1 MEIPA
6 HKYRV
11 LKFNEI
17 IRVHVELTTR
27 CNARCPMCMRNYRGL
42 DFNSGYPLTELNL
55 EQFQHILTPAVLEQ
69 LKPSPHQDLATSAVQ
84 FHGVIFN
91 GNLGDFGLA
100 RDAGTIVRYLVDH
113 GVAVKIN
120 TNGSLRTP
128 EWWSQLAMPGVEI
141 GWALDGLADT
151 HGLYRQDTDWSR
163 IVDNARAFIQ
173 AGGAAVWRFVPFDH
187 NRHQE
192 QACRDLAQQ
201 WGFQRFE
208 NIWDGR
214 DRGPVYHRHGE
225 FSHWI
230 GARACNES
238 SDPPPIQELLANH
251 ITWFDT
257 QTVRTERD
265 TPTLDMQCIHKRN
278 REIYL
283 AADGSVY
290 PCCFLGFY
298 PQTMCHPGND
308 QLRGMVRE
316 NNALE
321 YSLAHCMQWF
331 EAVEATWSQP
341 SIAQGRLYQCINT
354 CNRKSQ

>member
-69 LKPSPHQDLATSAVQ
+69 LKPSTHQDLAPSAAQ

-100 RDAGTIVRYLVDH
+100 RDADTIVRYLVDH

-128 EWWSQLAMPGVEI
+128 EWWSQLALPGVEI

-163 IVDNARAFIQ
+163 IVDNAPIVTRNRPAASWPNNGDSRDSKTSGM
-173 AGGAAVWRFVPFDH
+173 AGIAAQSITDMVNSATGSGLGHATKVRIPHPYKNYWPITSLGSMRK
-187 NRHQE
+187 Q
-192 QACRDLAQQ
+192 CAQ
-201 WGFQRFE
+201 
-208 NIWDGR
+208 
-214 DRGPVYHRHGE
+214 
-225 FSHWI
+225 
-230 GARACNES
+230 NEIH
-238 SDPPPIQELLANH
+238 PPWTCSAYTNATGKS
-251 ITWFDT
+251 TWPL
-257 QTVRTERD
+257 TV
-265 TPTLDMQCIHKRN
+265 QCIP
-278 REIYL
+278 
-283 AADGSVY
+283 AASWDFIPR
-290 PCCFLGFY
+290 PCAI
-298 PQTMCHPGND
+298 P
-308 QLRGMVRE
+308 
-316 NNALE
+316 
-321 YSLAHCMQWF
+321 
-331 EAVEATWSQP
+331 AT
-341 SIAQGRLYQCINT
+341 IN
-354 CNRKSQ
+354 CVDW